1 MKNPS
6 FFDGFDPFALILTYG
21 SPLYVYRESI
31 FRERCREMMRLVSYP
46 NFSVNYSVKANT
58 NLTLLKIAREEGLHA
73 DAMSPGE
80 IFVEKAAGYTSPE
93 IFFISNNASAEE
105 LRFAV
110 DQGIMVS
117 IDSISQL
124 ALYGRTFP
132 HTKVALRINS
142 GVGAGH
148 SDKVV
153 TGGHKTKFAILEEQL
168 DEALAIIEQYD
179 LTVAGLNQHI
189 GSFVLDP
196 ETYLSGVRALLP
208 IAMRFKDLEFI
219 DLGGGFGMPY
229 QAGQP
234 RLDLKELGEALDV
247 LLYDFAKN
255 YGRMVQFKIEPGR
268 YISAECCVLVGT
280 VNALK
285 SNGDD
290 LYCGTDLGFNNL
302 IRPVL
307 YDAYHE
313 VETLPK
319 REGAP
324 VHPYN
329 VVGNICESGDIVAA
343 ERPLPEMKEGD
354 LVVVYDTGAYGY
366 SMSSQYNNRLRPA
379 EVLLGE
385 DGQVKLIRRR
395 DTLEDLLRN
404 FEV

>member
-1 MKNPS
+1 MRNPQ
-6 FFDGFDPFALILTYG
+6 FFDGHDPFELIRTFG

-31 FRERCREMMRLVSYP
+31 FRERCREMKQLSSYP
-46 NFSVNYSVKANT
+46 RFSVNYSVKANT

-80 IFVEKAAGYTSPE
+80 IFAEEAAGYTPSE

-110 DQGIMVS
+110 ERGIMVS
-117 IDSISQL
+117 VDSVSQL
-124 ALYGRTFP
+124 SLYGKTFP

-168 DEALAIIEQYD
+168 EEACAIAEQYD
-179 LTVAGLNQHI
+179 LTIAGLNQHI
-189 GSFVLDP
+189 GSFVLDA
-196 ETYLSGVRALLP
+196 ETYLGGVRALLP
-208 IAMRFKDLEFI
+208 IAMRFPDLEFI

-229 QAGQP
+229 EPSQQ
-234 RLDLKELGEALDV
+234 RLDLQELKDGLDP
-247 LLYDFAKN
+247 LLFGFARQ
-255 YGRMVQFKIEPGR
+255 YGREIEFKIEPGR
-268 YISAECCVLVGT
+268 YIAAECCVLVGT

-285 SNGDD
+285 SNEGD

-307 YDAYHE
+307 YDSYHD
-313 VETLPK
+313 VETLPV
-319 REGAP
+319 REGAAIR
-324 VHPYN
+324 VYN
-329 VVGNICESGDIVAA
+329 VVGNICESGDIIAK
-343 ERPLPEMKEGD
+343 ERPLPEMQEGD
-354 LVVVYDTGAYGY
+354 LAVVYDAGAYGY

-385 DGQVKLIRRR
+385 DGRVRLIRRR